1 MDGHFSVGKIYVWN
15 YENTHGT
22 ISYIVYVGNH
32 YNMFEEKSK
41 VAFIEKGDTIVV
53 LELCQDT
60 PSQSL
65 IQDIKVLT
73 NKGIVGW
80 IRVHKYHFY
89 QWKQVI

>member
-41 VAFIEKGDTIVV
+41 VAFIEKGDTVV
-53 LELCQDT
+53 ILELYALN
-60 PSQSL
+60 SANNL

-80 IRVHKYHFY
+80 IRVHKYHLY
-89 QWKQVI
+89 QWKLVE